1 MKRTIV
7 ICFILFFVCLCYAQ
21 YDWKAI
27 SDSLALESRA
37 KADIVLSKFDTISG
51 KKILYT
57 LLDKDYYIIIQADKH
72 YKEYVVSIDSICNVV
87 RIKEINTDKEIG
99 KLQAKK
105 FLSKNK
111 RKLLRRLEEDIQT
124 VREAFN
130 TSQYSTELITS
141 VPNATYVVG
150 VPSYFVVK
158 DADGRRYGEYSLSS
172 ITAPCPINPNLWAYL
187 VRRLSEQVK

>member
-1 MKRTIV
+1 
-7 ICFILFFVCLCYAQ
+7 
-21 YDWKAI
+21 
-27 SDSLALESRA
+27 LESRA